1 MTSARRVPS
10 KGTLRQAVSQIK
22 KGIILS
28 TLDAVFVAG
37 TSGRDLLELLLVAGS
52 SVHGTILGH
61 VYYAVGNLV
70 GYSETKRY

>member
-10 KGTLRQAVSQIK
+10 KGTLRQAVSQIKK

-52 SVHGTILGH
+52 SVYGIILGY
-61 VYYAVGNLV
+61 VYYAVGKIV
-70 GYSETKRY
+70 GYSEKI